1 MEAHFNN
8 QKQVLMEIQSTCMTF
23 GIWKGIQ
30 FLIYTNSSQLL
41 LSLIPSSLVSQMLWS
56 FLYTKP
62 PTTIPT
68 LVHEICL
75 SLSTLHCSSSY
86 YVPSLCKKS
95 CVITRYFLSL
105 ALSNMFFRKIKT
117 EFLLGEGARRDE
129 KYVHNLGGRL
139 CVMETEPSDIN
150 GKHVYT
156 LGHHNI
162 LSVTK
167 NLFISK
173 NWNPFQF
180 SRCD

>member
-1 MEAHFNN
+1 MKGDSISHVH
-8 QKQVLMEIQSTCMTF
+8 KLISTSPLTNTQFSCLTNALE
-23 GIWKGIQ
+23 
-30 FLIYTNSSQLL
+30 FLIYQ
-41 LSLIPSSLVSQMLWS
+41 
-56 FLYTKP
+56 P
-62 PTTIPT
+62 PTTLPT

-150 GKHVYT
+150 
-156 LGHHNI
+156 
-162 LSVTK
+162 
-167 NLFISK
+167 
-173 NWNPFQF
+173 
-180 SRCD
+180 